1 MENKKITPVVEK
13 HYKLILW
20 MLPKMAN
27 FPRDQRFLL
36 ADRIEKILL
45 DILEMLI
52 EANYSK
58 QKKEILI
65 RVNLKLDSLRFMM
78 RIAKDMKYVNL
89 NNYDFFCQSGIE
101 IGKMVGGWLKSAG
114 CPLNNITIPESRGL
128 RTPGAEYNWRGSD
141 AASIP

>member
-20 MLPKMAN
+20 MLPKIAD

-52 EANYSK
+52 EANYSR
-58 QKKEILI
+58 QKREILI
-65 RVNLKLDSLRFMM
+65 KVNLKLDVLRFMM
-78 RIAKDMKYVNL
+78 RISKDMKYVSL
-89 NNYDFFCQSGIE
+89 NGYDFFCQSAIE
-101 IGKMVGGWLKSAG
+101 IGKMVGGWLK
-114 CPLNNITIPESRGL
+114 
-128 RTPGAEYNWRGSD
+128 
-141 AASIP
+141 AAVL